1 MTAVMR
7 PAEARFSASIMM
19 SSSMRL
25 LFTGEQVDW
34 TTNTS
39 LPRTVSYRET
49 KISPSEKVPTS
60 DSPSLVP
67 ISLQIS
73 SASLGFELPENTLMS
88 LP

>member
-1 MTAVMR
+1 MMR
-7 PAEARFSASIMM
+7 SSI
-19 SSSMRL
+19 RL
-25 LFTGEQVDW
+25 LFTGVQVDW

-60 DSPSLVP
+60 ASPSLVP

-73 SASLGFELPENTLMS
+73 SASLGLELPKI
-88 LP
+88 P